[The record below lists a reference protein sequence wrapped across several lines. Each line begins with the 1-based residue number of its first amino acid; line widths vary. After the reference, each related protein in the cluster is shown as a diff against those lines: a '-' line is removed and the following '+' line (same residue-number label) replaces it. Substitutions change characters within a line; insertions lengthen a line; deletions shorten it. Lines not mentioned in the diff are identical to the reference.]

1 MYLRPASICSGGAI
15 DFMHEYFSLFGLP
28 ERYAIDPAQLDAA
41 YRSVQAQ
48 VHPDRFAHRTETE
61 RRVAMQWATLANEA
75 YRALRNPVDRARYL
89 LSRRGIDVEAERNTA
104 MSHAFLMQQL
114 EEAAG
119 DAEALRRLERELG
132 RDERVML
139 EDLQTAL
146 DESGDHPLACELVR
160 RLMFMEK
167 LRREIDDALAQLE

>member
-1 MYLRPASICSGGAI
+1 MQ
-15 DFMHEYFSLFGLP
+15 EYFSLFGLP

-48 VHPDRFAHRTETE
+48 VHPDRFAHRPETE

-75 YRALRNPVDRARYL
+75 YRALRNPVERARYL
-89 LSRRGIDVEAERNTA
+89 LSRRGIDVEAERNTG
-104 MSHAFLMQQL
+104 MSHAFLMQQMEWREAV
-114 EEAAG
+114 EEAAQ
-119 DAEALRRLERELG
+119 DREALDRLERELG

-139 EDLQTAL
+139 EDLQAAL
-146 DESGDHPLACELVR
+146 DDANDSARASELVR

-167 LRREIDDALAQLE
+167 LRREIDEALAQLEY

>member
-1 MYLRPASICSGGAI
+1 MQ
-15 DFMHEYFSLFGLP
+15 EYFSLFGLP

-48 VHPDRFAHRTETE
+48 VHPDRFAHRSETE

-75 YRALRNPVDRARYL
+75 YRALRNPVERARYL
-89 LSRRGIDVEAERNTA
+89 LSRRGVDVEAERNTA

-114 EEAAG
+114 EWRESVEEAAD
-119 DAEALRRLERELG
+119 DADALRRLERELG

-167 LRREIDDALAQLE
+167 LRREIDEALARLEW